1 MRVHANFCNFSIYF
15 FRYINSK
22 DVKRIAKMLGF
33 RATKDVF
40 DEMIS
45 MYSFHFLWVFYF
57 PIYWNNSF
65 VSVSCGFM

>member
-1 MRVHANFCNFSIYF
+1 MGVHANFFNFSIYL

-22 DVKRIAKMLGF
+22 DVKRIVKMLGF

-45 MYSFHFLWVFYF
+45 MYNSFHFL
-57 PIYWNNSF
+57 
-65 VSVSCGFM
+65 

>member
-1 MRVHANFCNFSIYF
+1 MGVHANFCNFSIYL

-22 DVKRIAKMLGF
+22 DVKRIVKMLGF

-45 MYSFHFLWVFYF
+45 MYNSFHFL
-57 PIYWNNSF
+57 
-65 VSVSCGFM
+65 

>member
-1 MRVHANFCNFSIYF
+1 MKLLTVWRLQWKFMPICFNSLIYF

-45 MYSFHFLWVFYF
+45 MYSFHFL
-57 PIYWNNSF
+57 
-65 VSVSCGFM
+65 

>member
-1 MRVHANFCNFSIYF
+1 MKLLTVWRLQWKFMSICFNSLIYF

-45 MYSFHFLWVFYF
+45 MYSFHFL
-57 PIYWNNSF
+57 
-65 VSVSCGFM
+65 